1 LGIVVTVGWTCLITY
16 PYIRLVNKITP
27 VNISAEVEY
36 YGLDLYDI
44 GENAY

>member
-1 LGIVVTVGWTCLITY
+1 MTIPLIRIVNY
-16 PYIRLVNKITP
+16 ITP
-27 VNISAEVEY
+27 LNISAEVEY